1 MTGPTAV
8 GGCPGS
14 AEVVVRVG
22 NTPLPVGL
30 TSFTASWKG
39 RAAEL
44 RWATAFEINNSH
56 FVVERSFDGS
66 VFRAVGQVAG
76 AGTTSG
82 ATTNYRF
89 DDPTPV
95 PTGASLLYY
104 RLRQV
109 DLSGADVLSGV
120 RALTVSGPKN
130 ALAAIVLP
138 NPTTGSATI
147 RFVAATTAPVRLE
160 VYNMLGQQVLLKAVA
175 AKDGLMEIP
184 LPEAAAWKAGVYQIS
199 ISQNQQRQVVRLV
212 RR

>member
-1 MTGPTAV
+1 MQIQ
-8 GGCPGS
+8 
-14 AEVVVRVG
+14 VG
-22 NTPLPVGL
+22 NSTLPVSL
-30 TSFTASWKG
+30 TSFTAAWKG
-39 RAAEL
+39 KAAEL
-44 RWATAFEINNSH
+44 RWATAFEIDNSH

-66 VFRAVGQVAG
+66 AFRAVGRVAG

-95 PTGASLLYY
+95 PAGSSRLYY

-109 DLSGADVLSGV
+109 DFSGADVLSGV
-120 RALTVSGPKN
+120 RAITVSGLTN
-130 ALAAIVLP
+130 TLAAVVLP
-138 NPTTGSATI
+138 NPTIGSATV
-147 RFVAATTAPVRLE
+147 RFVSATTAPVRLE
-160 VYNMLGQQVLLKAVA
+160 VFNMIGRRVLLKVVA
-175 AKDGLMEIP
+175 AQDGQMEIP

>member
-8 GGCPGS
+8 GGCPSS
-14 AEVVVRVG
+14 AEVVIRVG

-30 TSFTASWKG
+30 TSFTAAWKG

-44 RWATAFEINNSH
+44 RWATAFETDNSH
-56 FVVERSFDGS
+56 FVVERSLDGS
-66 VFRAVGQVAG
+66 TFRAVGRVAG
-76 AGTTSG
+76 AGTTNG

-95 PTGASLLYY
+95 PAGASLLYY

-109 DLSGADVLSGV
+109 DFSGADVLSGV
-120 RALTVSGPKN
+120 RALTVSGPTA
-130 ALAAIVLP
+130 ALAAVVVP

-147 RFVAATTAPVRLE
+147 RFVSATTAPVRLE
-160 VYNMLGQQVLLKAVA
+160 VFNVLGRRVLLKVVA
-175 AKDGLMEIP
+175 AKDGQMEIP
-184 LPEAAAWKAGVYQIS
+184 LPEAASWKAGVYHVAL
-199 ISQNQQRQVVRLV
+199 SQNQQRQVVRLV